1 MKRKHFYS
9 HLVETTHI
17 TLEIAELDVTSGER
31 VHLLSL
37 VEANIHT
44 TVVSKVLDELD
55 PLDKKKFL
63 SNLSLLMYGFNEQQE
78 LRISNVILDNFHNI
92 IPTLTDEE
100 LKRFREITKFNI
112 ERV

>member
-17 TLEIAELDVTSGER
+17 TLEIAELDIASEER

-63 SNLSLLMYGFNEQQE
+63 SNLSLEDHDKTLAHLKENVSDIEEKLKKEIDKVTKE
-78 LRISNVILDNFHNI
+78 LLQDIKEAKN
-92 IPTLTDEE
+92 
-100 LKRFREITKFNI
+100 
-112 ERV
+112 